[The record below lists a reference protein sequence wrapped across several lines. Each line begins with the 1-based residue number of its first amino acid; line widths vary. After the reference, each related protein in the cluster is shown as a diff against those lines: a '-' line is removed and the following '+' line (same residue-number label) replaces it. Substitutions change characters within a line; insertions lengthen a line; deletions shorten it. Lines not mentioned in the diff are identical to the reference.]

1 VADLDCD
8 IAKFLEGVPILTEG
22 KRLDFFENSVAD
34 SSGEPVS
41 LAVAPVQIS
50 TAENGKNTEAE
61 RLEKIKPLRAAEI
74 TDNFDLRPTGKV
86 ESSGRL
92 KTRTT
97 FAAAAA
103 VLVCAVIVAAASLKI
118 GFFQKADEP
127 QKVVYFKKDHSP
139 NQTTAATAPSG
150 ERSEEPPT
158 ADPVANEL
166 YQAGK
171 QQLEPR
177 TLDGVNR
184 AIKLFTEATKRDPN
198 FALAFSGLADAHII
212 LADKD
217 HKAAATAYRTAEEHA
232 LKALALDPDLA
243 EARTSLAMT
252 TYKNT
257 GNIAAAEKH
266 FLRAIEIDPS
276 LSRAHHW
283 YSQVLRASERNEE
296 GLREITIAAE
306 LEPRSAVIHYN
317 VGVANLDL
325 GRYREAIACLD
336 KAIEL
341 DGNFLSSYLTKSIAQ
356 QMLGDYNAALE
367 TYRIGRIY
375 SGKDENEP
383 LWILM
388 QAQMH
393 AANGRR
399 DESMALLNRLLR
411 NQARREEMSKLT
423 FDIALVYNLLGDA
436 DAACQWL
443 EKIELKKVKTPE
455 VFGKDPRFANLRGNP
470 RYERL
475 IEKLRSLKNT
485 SKK

>member
-1 VADLDCD
+1 
-8 IAKFLEGVPILTEG
+8 
-22 KRLDFFENSVAD
+22 
-34 SSGEPVS
+34 
-41 LAVAPVQIS
+41 
-50 TAENGKNTEAE
+50 
-61 RLEKIKPLRAAEI
+61 
-74 TDNFDLRPTGKV
+74 
-86 ESSGRL
+86 
-92 KTRTT
+92 
-97 FAAAAA
+97 
-103 VLVCAVIVAAASLKI
+103 
-118 GFFQKADEP
+118 
-127 QKVVYFKKDHSP
+127 
-139 NQTTAATAPSG
+139 
-150 ERSEEPPT
+150 
-158 ADPVANEL
+158 
-166 YQAGK
+166 
-171 QQLEPR
+171 
-177 TLDGVNR
+177 VNR
-184 AIKLFTEATKRDPN
+184 AIKLFTEATRRDPN
-198 FALAFSGLADAHII
+198 FALAFSGLADAHIV

-217 HKAAATAYRTAEEHA
+217 DKAATAYRTAEEHA

-257 GNIAAAEKH
+257 GNIAGAEKH
-266 FLRAIEIDPS
+266 FLRAIEINPS

-283 YSQVLRASERNEE
+283 YSQILRAGGRNEE

-325 GRYREAIACLD
+325 GRYSEAIAYFD

-341 DGNFLSSYLTKSIAQ
+341 DGNYVNSYLAKSIAQ

-388 QAQMH
+388 QAQAH
-393 AANGRR
+393 AGNGRR
-399 DESMALLNRLLR
+399 NESLELLNRLLR
-411 NQARREEMSKLT
+411 NPAGRGEMGKLT

-436 DAACQWL
+436 DAAFQWL

-455 VFGKDPRFANLRGNP
+455 TFGKDPRFANLRGNP

-475 IEKLRSLKNT
+475 IEKLQDLKNA